1 MSQREEYDQ
10 TQLASVLPKKYSHSS
25 RVNSDASAHSTGDI
39 YGAESQWSTKL
50 SKTSFQPSFASNRAP
65 GETKRGRDRSGDN
78 QENENTPEIITA
90 GPEVPSVTM
99 VVSSD
104 YQKHSNDADNVDTT
118 MDGFGWKTN
127 AQDHTEKLNA
137 TTAVTNSPTTVPQ
150 NQVQSDKET
159 LPESRTSSNN
169 ENFKE
174 QMGDGARVTK
184 PGSPTGRKVKY
195 SIKYSIK

>member
-25 RVNSDASAHSTGDI
+25 RVNSDAHSTGDI

-50 SKTSFQPSFASNRAP
+50 SKTSFQPSFASNRVA
-65 GETKRGRDRSGDN
+65 GETKRGRGRTGN
-78 QENENTPEIITA
+78 EQENENAPEIITA
-90 GPEVPSVTM
+90 GPEVSSVTV

-104 YQKHSNDADNVDTT
+104 YQKHPSDANSTDTM

-137 TTAVTNSPTTVPQ
+137 TTAVTNSPTTVLQ
-150 NQVQSDKET
+150 DQTRSDKET
-159 LPESRTSSNN
+159 LPDEQTSSNN
-169 ENFKE
+169 ENFRE
-174 QMGDGARVTK
+174 QMDDGARVTK
-184 PGSPTGRKVKY
+184 PDSPSGRKVKY
-195 SIKYSIK
+195 PIK